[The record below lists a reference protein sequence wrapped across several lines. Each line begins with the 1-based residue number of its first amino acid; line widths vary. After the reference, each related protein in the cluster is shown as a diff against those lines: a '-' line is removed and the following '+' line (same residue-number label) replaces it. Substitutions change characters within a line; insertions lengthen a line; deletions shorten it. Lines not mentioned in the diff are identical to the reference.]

1 VIIVSRQ
8 EASGQT
14 GSHHVVGGRSGRAGV
29 ARDTVAGRMA
39 QPADVAGVVSLFAA
53 PEAAWLTG
61 QYVLANGRFRY
72 S

>member
-1 VIIVSRQ
+1 
-8 EASGQT
+8 
-14 GSHHVVGGRSGRAGV
+14 
-29 ARDTVAGRMA
+29 MA

>member
-1 VIIVSRQ
+1 M
-8 EASGQT
+8 T
-14 GSHHVVGGRSGRAGV
+14 GV
-29 ARDTVAGRMA
+29 AGDTVAGRVA
-39 QPADVAGVVSLFAA
+39 EPADVAGVVALFAG